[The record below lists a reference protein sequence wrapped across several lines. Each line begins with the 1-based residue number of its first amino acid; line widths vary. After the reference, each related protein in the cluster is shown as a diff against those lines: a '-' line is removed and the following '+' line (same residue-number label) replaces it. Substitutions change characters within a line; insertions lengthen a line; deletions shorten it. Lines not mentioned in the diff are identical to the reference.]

1 VNADAFIEKLPK
13 GYLEEVQERGGT
25 LSLGQKQLIS
35 FARVLAY
42 DPKIVI
48 LDEATSSVDTE
59 TELLIRNAFSKLIK
73 GRTSIIIAHRL
84 STIKYVDK
92 IMVIDKGEIAEMGNH
107 EELLAKKGIYRDLH
121 QLQFG
126 R

>member
-1 VNADAFIEKLPK
+1 MVQGKPRKFCPL
-13 GYLEEVQERGGT
+13 QERGST

-59 TELLIRNAFSKLIK
+59 AECLIRDAFSKIIK

-84 STIKYVDK
+84 STIKYVDR
-92 IMVIDKGEIAEMGNH
+92 IMVIDKGEIAEMGCH
-107 EELLAKKGIYRDLH
+107 EELLAKKGIYRDLY